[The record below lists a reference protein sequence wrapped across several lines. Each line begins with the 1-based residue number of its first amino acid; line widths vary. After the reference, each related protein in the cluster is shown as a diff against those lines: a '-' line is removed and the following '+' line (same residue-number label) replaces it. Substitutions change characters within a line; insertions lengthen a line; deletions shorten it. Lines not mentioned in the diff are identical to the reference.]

1 MTEQSTKKSLL
12 KGLQRLVLGLIIVSV
27 SWWWLSSSAQEIFQK
42 QQTKQQ
48 QAQQT
53 ATVDYQLPAVAYYKA
68 KISNELSKNNEVTS
82 LGTEMSKQNLEA
94 VLLEGPEAGQTINLE
109 VYLYKH
115 MPPLTK
121 GQTVVVR
128 QISFPNNQKDIGY
141 SFVDIYRLESAAYLV
156 LIFIVLV
163 IILAGFQ
170 GLTSFMGLSFSIVVL
185 LWFFLPQIINGGN
198 VYWLTSITSLVI
210 LLVSVYLAHGL
221 NKKSIIST
229 LSIILTISLA
239 ALFSVWAVALTKLS
253 GFSTEEAVYLASSQ
267 WHQYL
272 DLRGLLLA
280 GIIIGTIGLLDD
292 VAITQAATVEEL
304 HKANPQLTTK
314 ELFWR
319 AMNVGKEH
327 VVSMI
332 NTLALIYAGGALP
345 LLILLATIN
354 TSSPLWVVLNHES
367 VIEEI
372 VRTVGGSLGLLLSIP
387 ITTLLAA
394 KLIPKPF
401 NFWLKPKLR
410 AESVNQAAQTQTGKT
425 TYTSVLDKLQSPT
438 NSNQKP
444 MW

>member
-12 KGLQRLVLGLIIVSV
+12 KGLQRLVLGLIIVLAT
-27 SWWWLSSSAQEIFQK
+27 WWWLSSSAQEIFQK

-53 ATVDYQLPAVAYYKA
+53 AAVEYQLPAVAYYKA

-115 MPPLTK
+115 MAPLTK
-121 GQTVVVR
+121 GQTIVVR
-128 QISFPNNQKDIGY
+128 QISFPNNQKDISY

-198 VYWLTSITSLVI
+198 VYWLTGITSLVI

-304 HKANPQLTTK
+304 HKATLTD
-314 ELFWR
+314 
-319 AMNVGKEH
+319 
-327 VVSMI
+327 
-332 NTLALIYAGGALP
+332 Y
-345 LLILLATIN
+345 
-354 TSSPLWVVLNHES
+354 
-367 VIEEI
+367 
-372 VRTVGGSLGLLLSIP
+372 
-387 ITTLLAA
+387 
-394 KLIPKPF
+394 
-401 NFWLKPKLR
+401 
-410 AESVNQAAQTQTGKT
+410 
-425 TYTSVLDKLQSPT
+425 
-438 NSNQKP
+438 
-444 MW
+444 

>member
-1 MTEQSTKKSLL
+1 
-12 KGLQRLVLGLIIVSV
+12 V
-27 SWWWLSSSAQEIFQK
+27 
-42 QQTKQQ
+42 
-48 QAQQT
+48 
-53 ATVDYQLPAVAYYKA
+53 
-68 KISNELSKNNEVTS
+68 
-82 LGTEMSKQNLEA
+82 
-94 VLLEGPEAGQTINLE
+94 EGPEAGQTINLE

-121 GQTVVVR
+121 GQTIVVR
-128 QISFPNNQKDIGY
+128 QISFPNNQKDTSY

-170 GLTSFMGLSFSIVVL
+170 GLTSFMGLSFSIIVL

-198 VYWLTSITSLVI
+198 VYWLTAITSLVI

-221 NKKSIIST
+221 NKKSVIST

-367 VIEEI
+367 VVEEV

-394 KLIPKPF
+394 KLIPKSF

-410 AESVNQAAQTQTGKT
+410 PESANQATQTQTAKT

-438 NSNQKP
+438 SSNQKP

>member
-1 MTEQSTKKSLL
+1 
-12 KGLQRLVLGLIIVSV
+12 
-27 SWWWLSSSAQEIFQK
+27 
-42 QQTKQQ
+42 
-48 QAQQT
+48 
-53 ATVDYQLPAVAYYKA
+53 
-68 KISNELSKNNEVTS
+68 
-82 LGTEMSKQNLEA
+82 
-94 VLLEGPEAGQTINLE
+94 
-109 VYLYKH
+109 
-115 MPPLTK
+115 
-121 GQTVVVR
+121 
-128 QISFPNNQKDIGY
+128 
-141 SFVDIYRLESAAYLV
+141 
-156 LIFIVLV
+156 
-163 IILAGFQ
+163 
-170 GLTSFMGLSFSIVVL
+170 
-185 LWFFLPQIINGGN
+185 
-198 VYWLTSITSLVI
+198 
-210 LLVSVYLAHGL
+210 
-221 NKKSIIST
+221 
-229 LSIILTISLA
+229 
-239 ALFSVWAVALTKLS
+239 
-253 GFSTEEAVYLASSQ
+253 
-267 WHQYL
+267 
-272 DLRGLLLA
+272 LLLA

-367 VIEEI
+367 VVEEI

-410 AESVNQAAQTQTGKT
+410 PDSANQAAQTQTAKT

>member
-1 MTEQSTKKSLL
+1 
-12 KGLQRLVLGLIIVSV
+12 
-27 SWWWLSSSAQEIFQK
+27 
-42 QQTKQQ
+42 
-48 QAQQT
+48 
-53 ATVDYQLPAVAYYKA
+53 
-68 KISNELSKNNEVTS
+68 
-82 LGTEMSKQNLEA
+82 
-94 VLLEGPEAGQTINLE
+94 
-109 VYLYKH
+109 
-115 MPPLTK
+115 
-121 GQTVVVR
+121 
-128 QISFPNNQKDIGY
+128 
-141 SFVDIYRLESAAYLV
+141 
-156 LIFIVLV
+156 
-163 IILAGFQ
+163 
-170 GLTSFMGLSFSIVVL
+170 
-185 LWFFLPQIINGGN
+185 
-198 VYWLTSITSLVI
+198 VYWLTAITSLVI

-221 NKKSIIST
+221 NKKSVIST

-367 VIEEI
+367 VVEEV

-410 AESVNQAAQTQTGKT
+410 PDSANQAAQTQTAKT

-438 NSNQKP
+438 SSNQKP